1 MARSGGYTPARE
13 RARVAHH
20 THRRPRTRRKG
31 HAVTRWAL
39 ATLGALLL
47 LGVVTVAVARFFG
60 KSGSR
65 ASIGV
70 SIAAR
75 WLAVYVLWGFAGG
88 LALTYGLLAT
98 YYSPAFAVIG
108 LLGAVCEYRAHV
120 RVGRQRGL
128 AIFVGVQI
136 AWLVFV
142 LFQNGMLAAG
152 W

>member
-1 MARSGGYTPARE
+1 M
-13 RARVAHH
+13 
-20 THRRPRTRRKG
+20 
-31 HAVTRWAL
+31 TRWVFSA
-39 ATLGALLL
+39 LGALLV

-75 WLAVYVLWGFAGG
+75 WLTVYVLWGFAGG

-98 YYSPAFAVIG
+98 YNSPAFAVIG

-120 RVGRQRGL
+120 RAGRERGL